1 MNDPVV
7 IISIILLVFAIISF
21 IVVLKIL
28 SWIRGERMHTPIRE
42 YGNSGNGHILEEL
55 KARQDQ
61 DKAAFLEFLSDKL
74 GEISQKIGEH
84 GEVISKLKKPPTGPE
99 NARVDEEIVNQMN
112 KRIEEIETTINN
124 LLHTIK
130 DDRAILIGW
139 IREEMK
145 AFVNTTK
152 QLNESLQSLQIM
164 LRSRNE

>member
-7 IISIILLVFAIISF
+7 IISIIVLFLAVISF

-28 SWIRGERMHTPIRE
+28 SRIREEKTQRPVRE

-61 DKAAFLEFLSDKL
+61 DKAVFLEFLSDKL
-74 GEISQKIGEH
+74 GKISQEIEEH
-84 GEVISKLKKPPTGPE
+84 GEAVSKLKETATSPE
-99 NARVDEEIVNQMN
+99 SDRVNEKIVNQMN

-152 QLNESLQSLQIM
+152 QLNESLQSLQVM
-164 LRSRNE
+164 LQSRNK